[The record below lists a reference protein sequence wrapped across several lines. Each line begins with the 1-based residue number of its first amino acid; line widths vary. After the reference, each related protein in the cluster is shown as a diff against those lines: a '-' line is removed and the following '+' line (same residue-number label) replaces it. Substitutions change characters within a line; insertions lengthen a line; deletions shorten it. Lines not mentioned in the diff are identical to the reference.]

1 MLYPKKIAVLKRFE
15 YFPIGKE
22 LKAQSDITKKQYQK
36 LDNTDK
42 TIIKE
47 STLKKY
53 IKSDLIYDT
62 NHSFHK
68 YYRDSKNF
76 DNISFKSNVSTRI
89 FK

>member
-1 MLYPKKIAVLKRFE
+1 MLYPKKTAVLKRFK
-15 YFPIGKE
+15 YFRLGKE
-22 LKAQSDITKKQYQK
+22 LKAQTDIAKKQYQK

-62 NHSFHK
+62 NHSFQK